1 MIFNLKDQPEYLGNI
16 KVVPKVKYLGIEIDN
31 KRNYFKT
38 QRDKIIQKARKMA
51 NITYS
56 VIERSCNKL
65 LIGKTFWKSIVLPS
79 VLYGTNII
87 NLTEDNINEL
97 QKIENSVYRSILG
110 AAHYSP
116 NVTLRGE
123 IGASLVKKRVINGR
137 INYIKGIQSNRNKL
151 LETIL
156 WTIETEQE
164 TKWIKTTRKYMNV
177 TNINFN
183 DIRLNSK
190 EYLKQFMIKWD
201 RNIWEDELEMK
212 TSLQIYKKIKNDF
225 GEEEIYDNR
234 PSSTILYKARS
245 NTLQLNDRNRHTN
258 KEIHCLVCD
267 TDDKED
273 IYHFMLHC
281 TAYKEQRSQSIH
293 LQQPYLES
301 DQNTVGQFLFD
312 KENIEEK
319 KELLFTIWKIRQ
331 HEMKRIQI
339 K

>member
-1 MIFNLKDQPEYLGNI
+1 
-16 KVVPKVKYLGIEIDN
+16 
-31 KRNYFKT
+31 
-38 QRDKIIQKARKMA
+38 MA

-65 LIGKTFWKSIVLPS
+65 LIGKSFWKSIVLPS

-87 NLTEDNINEL
+87 NLTEDNINQL
-97 QKIENSVYRSILG
+97 QKIENSVYRFILG

-123 IGASLVKKRVINGR
+123 IGASLMKKRVINGR
-137 INYIKGIQSNRNKL
+137 INNIKGIQSNRNKL

-201 RNIWEDELEMK
+201 LNIWEDELEMK
-212 TSLQIYKKIKNDF
+212 TSLQIYK
-225 GEEEIYDNR
+225 
-234 PSSTILYKARS
+234 
-245 NTLQLNDRNRHTN
+245 
-258 KEIHCLVCD
+258 
-267 TDDKED
+267 
-273 IYHFMLHC
+273 
-281 TAYKEQRSQSIH
+281 
-293 LQQPYLES
+293 
-301 DQNTVGQFLFD
+301 QF
-312 KENIEEK
+312 
-319 KELLFTIWKIRQ
+319 
-331 HEMKRIQI
+331 
-339 K
+339 